1 MPRFFFHLTKGSRIV
16 VRDTTGH
23 DCANDQEAL
32 RFARRGDGLVVL
44 RTPPPAPLKQY
55 RIQVVDEAGYPI
67 GTVLL
72 SDIRLA

>member
-1 MPRFFFHLTKGSRIV
+1 MPHYFFHLTKGSRIV

-23 DCANDQEAL
+23 DCVDDQEAL

-55 RIQVVDEAGYPI
+55 RIQVVNGVGYPI
-67 GTVLL
+67 GKVPL
-72 SDIRLA
+72 SQIQSS